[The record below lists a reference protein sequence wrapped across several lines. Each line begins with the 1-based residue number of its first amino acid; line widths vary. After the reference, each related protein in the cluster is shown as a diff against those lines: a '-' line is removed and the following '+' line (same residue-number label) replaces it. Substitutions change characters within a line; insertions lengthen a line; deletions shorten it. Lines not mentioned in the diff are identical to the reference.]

1 MSITYVRYW
10 GSYFKRSRYTAS
22 MEIFRSITKAGWNA
36 YIVCSKPPEDPRLL
50 ERVLD
55 TGVKVVYLPR
65 PRRSFDIGCMWR
77 AYRLCRQLRCDIFHC
92 DNMHTSPLIGAA
104 LAGVPVRLWSKRAM
118 NKAYEMQKKPT
129 LRDRVVIS
137 VRVSSWLAT
146 KVLPVSS
153 AVKNELV
160 DLGIPSS
167 KFIVFPNSIE
177 VKEINE
183 DTRNRVRSELGYTN
197 GQIVFT
203 TVGHAVPVKGWDVL
217 IRSFAGVLKECP
229 TSRLQLVGSVTDVN
243 EREHYEI
250 LKNCVREYDIADRVH
265 FMGRVQDITK
275 VLAASDVFVLSSRSE
290 GYGKALVEAMMSG
303 MPCIATKVG
312 CATDVIEDGVN
323 GLLVERGNEE
333 QLSNAMIS
341 LAKNPKLRSQ
351 VANAVRAKKRYAPTF
366 SEYGDRLIG
375 LFCDLLQD
383 RQKAK
388 H

>member
-10 GSYFKRSRYTAS
+10 GSYFKRPRQSAF
-22 MEIFRSITKAGWNA
+22 MDVFRSVSKAGWDA
-36 YIVCSKPPEDPRLL
+36 YLVCSKPPEDTRLL
-50 ERVLD
+50 ERVLE
-55 TGVKVVYLPR
+55 TGVKIVYLPR
-65 PRRSFDIGCMWR
+65 PRRNFDIGCIWR
-77 AYRLCRQLRCDIFHC
+77 AYRLCKRLQCDIFHC

-137 VRVSSWLAT
+137 VRVSTWLAT

-167 KFIVFPNSIE
+167 KSIVFPNSIYM
-177 VKEINE
+177 KKIDE
-183 DTRNRVRSELGYTN
+183 DARNRFRNELGYKN

-203 TVGHAVPVKGWDVL
+203 TIGHAVPVKGWDIL
-217 IRSFAGVLKECP
+217 IRSFACVLKECP
-229 TSRLQLVGSVTDVN
+229 NSRLQLVGSVTDMK
-243 EREHYEI
+243 ERDHYGI
-250 LKNCVREYDIADRVH
+250 LQNRIREYGIADHVR
-265 FMGRVQDITK
+265 FTGQVQDITQ

-290 GYGKALVEAMMSG
+290 GYGRSLVEAMMSG
-303 MPCIATKVG
+303 LPCISTKVG
-312 CATDVIEDGVN
+312 CATDIIEDGVN

-341 LAKNPKLRSQ
+341 LAKDSKLRSQ
-351 VANAVRAKKRYAPTF
+351 VANAVRAKKNYAPTF
-366 SEYGDRLIG
+366 SEYADRLIG
-375 LFCDLLQD
+375 LFCSLLQD
-383 RQKAK
+383 SGKIK